1 MFNVT
6 HAIAITV
13 SLSLSGIAAAD
24 TVSVTHGGDTFVAG
38 AQVNEAVDANGDA
51 FLAARTIEARGATAG
66 DLHVAGFDVSVSTA
80 TAEDL
85 YAAGATVVVRSPV
98 AQDLTAAGFSVR
110 TEKPSVT
117 QGNVRL
123 FGNSITVEGPIE
135 GALLAAGRD
144 VIVNAVIKGDARI
157 LAQSLSFGPDAQING
172 TLTYSTEDK
181 IAVPDRVAPSERVV
195 FEAHTGSRLRKNWDE
210 IGKEM
215 PVLPTVAS
223 MMFGFVI
230 SLLFFLV
237 LGALMLSFMP
247 RRLSRLRQSIADAPG
262 QTILLGVIGLS
273 MLLGMAPVT
282 ALTIVGLPFLPIVV
296 LAIVVTW
303 TLGYALGAY
312 GVAMRIWSGFGG
324 ADHPSNMA
332 RLLVFAAAITFTA
345 LLNFIPFVG
354 WVANYT
360 LVLLGVG
367 AVTRALF
374 QWLIG
379 NPDIVFDVDMK
390 PVQD

>member
-51 FLAARTIEARGATAG
+51 FLAARTIDARGATAG

-80 TAEDL
+80 AAEDL

-181 IAVPDRVAPSERVV
+181 IAVPERVAPSERVV

-247 RRLSRLRQSIADAPG
+247 RRLSRLRRSIADAPG

-282 ALTIVGLPFLPIVV
+282 ALTIVGLPFVPIVV
-296 LAIVVTW
+296 LAIVVIW